1 MEIGEVGLPGQAVKA
16 CLAIATDLELD
27 LATIPLLPMEDL
39 LALVPADLIS
49 DALVAQVNLKT
60 YLKKNCILF

>member
-27 LATIPLLPMEDL
+27 LATIPLLPMVDL
-39 LALVPADLIS
+39 LAVVQADLIS
-49 DALVAQVNLKT
+49 DALVAQVKF
-60 YLKKNCILF
+60 KS